1 MCLDN
6 EFIVFFELGRL
17 LLNSNFMK
25 PWGFS
30 YQLKER
36 KECRALS
43 QSWQEPPP
51 GSLSFINQE

>member
-30 YQLKER
+30 YQLKGR
-36 KECRALS
+36 TECRAGRNLLLAVC
-43 QSWQEPPP
+43 P
-51 GSLSFINQE
+51 L